1 MLLQQ
6 VRRFYREAAAVP
18 AEAGWELR
26 LDGRAVKTPARQPL
40 LLPAPALAEALA
52 EEWSAQGEKLQPA
65 RMPLTALT
73 FTAIDLVRPRR
84 AEVVPEIVDY
94 GGTDLLCYRAA
105 QPSELVERQRTT
117 WQPLLDWAALT
128 LDAPLL
134 VTEGVAAVEQPQA
147 SLQAL
152 QRAVEAED
160 DFTLAA
166 LASAVRAAGSLVIG
180 LALARGRLD
189 AEAAFAAAELDETW
203 ELERWGEDAEAAKR
217 RAGLLAELQACGRFF
232 ALLRE

>member
-1 MLLQQ
+1 MLQQ
-6 VRRFYREAAAVP
+6 PVRRFYREAAAVA
-18 AEAGWELR
+18 AEEGWELR

-40 LLPAPALAEALA
+40 RLPRAPLADALAA
-52 EEWSAQGEKLQPA
+52 EWAAQGEKLQPA
-65 RMPLTALT
+65 AMPLTALT

-84 AEVVPEIVDY
+84 AEVVAEIADY

-105 QPSELVERQRTT
+105 QPPELAERQRAL
-117 WQPLLDWAALT
+117 WQPLLDWVALAH
-128 LDAPLL
+128 DAHLL
-134 VTEGVAAVEQPQA
+134 VTEGVTAIEQPA
-147 SLQAL
+147 AARQAL
-152 QRAVEAED
+152 RSAVEAEG
-160 DFTLAA
+160 DFSLAA
-166 LASAVRAAGSLVIG
+166 LATAVRVSGSLVIG
-180 LALARGRLD
+180 LALAGGRLD